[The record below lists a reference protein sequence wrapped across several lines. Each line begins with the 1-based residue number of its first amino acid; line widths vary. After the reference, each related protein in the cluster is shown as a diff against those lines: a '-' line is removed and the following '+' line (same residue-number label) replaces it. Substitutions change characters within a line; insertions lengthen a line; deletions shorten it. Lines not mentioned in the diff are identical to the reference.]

1 MSADPTTTNLATPS
15 ICIPYVKTTVGRG
28 NVARPVTSQFIQ
40 DAFSRYGEID
50 EVVMKLHSRNSESA
64 ACEQRSLDE
73 QYYYVYIHFKR
84 WRVEN
89 GEARYVRSVLMSSSP
104 SANIKLAYDNNG
116 PWYWKFYAADTNQI
130 LKQLEPRSRREI
142 SINQASRVRR

>member
-1 MSADPTTTNLATPS
+1 MMSADTTTTTTNLAIPS

-28 NVARPVTSQFIQ
+28 NVARPLTSQFIQ
-40 DAFSRYGEID
+40 DAFSRYGEIC

-64 ACEQRSLDE
+64 ACEQRIDE

-116 PWYWKFYAADTNQI
+116 PWYWKFYAAG
-130 LKQLEPRSRREI
+130 ESRSRMERCT
-142 SINQASRVRR
+142 N